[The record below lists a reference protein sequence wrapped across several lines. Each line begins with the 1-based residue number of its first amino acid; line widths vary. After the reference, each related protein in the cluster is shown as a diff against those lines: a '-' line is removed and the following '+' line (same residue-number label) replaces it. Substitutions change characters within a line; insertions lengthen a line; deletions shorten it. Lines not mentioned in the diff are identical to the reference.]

1 MYSGQGGLSV
11 PVVTLPSAL
20 DVLFVIV
27 VAAAVAIYVL
37 RGMGILSFVPGG
49 LLLLLLFL
57 AVITGVAWI
66 LQKTR

>member
-1 MYSGQGGLSV
+1 M
-11 PVVTLPSAL
+11 TLPSAL